1 MGNALDAAK
10 FSIEQG
16 NTGVGTKKTL
26 LEGIDRGMKGVKE
39 WKENIDKQRLE
50 LKTNTA
56 KQYRDAELKTMENLP
71 SDKTSRDLAIKAL
84 SDYKDRLYGN
94 MGLVQAGV
102 IKAED
107 NLIFQ
112 ENGKQSID
120 ILAQQINGYAKE
132 KENYLKRLKGYYEL
146 DENGNKKLDP
156 AGNPIFVP
164 PTSGGVD
171 QSLQDLHDRMGNPDF
186 TEMTFGENGMGKI
199 TFFKTK
205 IDERTKT
212 RVLDLDADGKP
223 QPYNGIKDMSVL
235 AFNNKRN
242 QTAEKLDLAKETEA
256 VIGKDTPLGQIFE
269 KMDNFGKMLG
279 VVTDDMRNN
288 PQLNILLQDAVAT
301 AASTTDRQAS
311 ILSDNGPESQRSETI
326 NEFEAQELKDQG
338 IDLDEK
344 IDYTYIDTDPKSD
357 TYGKELTGKK
367 SKYIQM
373 VMSKNNQIVP
383 VISPDDKLAAERIA
397 GTSFYSGL
405 RRDIT
410 DGGTKRSEFQ
420 ARPKSSADN
429 DKDDANKQKVGRV
442 EFSKRLAMGGEEA
455 DKALE
460 EMNQSGLYTLEKG
473 YNQILSKSAV
483 QEVEIDGVKRKAEVY
498 RVQTPSGPKDTYV
511 YHTEKDGT
519 PIPLQERTRQTLAIM
534 MTNPTETKD
543 LFDTYIDEG
552 NNFDETYNESNFNQK
567 DKVSTVNVRLSL
579 DTATGGTGSS
589 KSTLGDEISLVAIAA
604 DDASMTGSDNNV
616 LAAGLQN
623 SLQQALLNSGQT
635 MESSPKVVADGNTI
649 RITAVNSD
657 GKTISVSGDVDNGAG
672 IDASTIE
679 TQAKAL
685 ITEFLSN
692 INSDKNY
699 STGKGRFDD

>member
-112 ENGKQSID
+112 ENGKQSFD

-146 DENGNKKLDP
+146 DENGNKKLDN

-164 PTSGGVD
+164 PTSGDVD

-288 PQLNILLQDAVAT
+288 PQLNILLKDAVAT

-420 ARPKSSADN
+420 ARAKSAAEIKA
-429 DKDDANKQKVGRV
+429 DKDDEDYSYTVKLIDQAATGDTESLQ
-442 EFSKRLAMGGEEA
+442 
-455 DKALE
+455 AL
-460 EMNQSGLYTLEKG
+460 
-473 YNQILSKSAV
+473 V
-483 QEVEIDGVKRKAEVY
+483 
-498 RVQTPSGPKDTYV
+498 
-511 YHTEKDGT
+511 
-519 PIPLQERTRQTLAIM
+519 
-534 MTNPTETKD
+534 
-543 LFDTYIDEG
+543 
-552 NNFDETYNESNFNQK
+552 NESDIVEK
-567 DKVSTVNVRLSL
+567 Y
-579 DTATGGTGSS
+579 
-589 KSTLGDEISLVAIAA
+589 
-604 DDASMTGSDNNV
+604 
-616 LAAGLQN
+616 
-623 SLQQALLNSGQT
+623 
-635 MESSPKVVADGNTI
+635 
-649 RITAVNSD
+649 
-657 GKTISVSGDVDNGAG
+657 
-672 IDASTIE
+672 TIE
-679 TQAKAL
+679 TVGTGEDAVQILNFYTFSGDKLADITIDGLGKDVGKQIASQLKKQAEKYINKTNLKDEDASQNNGDFSSRSREYTNLDDVVFGVNNQGVTTTTSDLFADAGKSSGKIKAAFDRTIAEMSRL
-685 ITEFLSN
+685 YGFPEGFLTIEIDDTTLDDRMTIRDAAGN
-692 INSDKNY
+692 IIGSRFEDDDENGANVKNALDKYMKEYKSGGVKMVDAFGNPI
-699 STGKGRFDD
+699 

>member
-26 LEGIDRGMKGVKE
+26 LEGIDRGIQGVQT
-39 WKENIDKQRLE
+39 WKKNIDTQRLK
-50 LKTNTA
+50 LKTDTA

-84 SDYKDRLYGN
+84 SNYKDRLYGN
-94 MGLVQAGV
+94 MGLVQAGMV
-102 IKAED
+102 KPED

-112 ENGKQSID
+112 ENGKQSFD

-132 KENYLKRLKGYYEL
+132 KENYLKRLKGYYEV
-146 DENGNKKLDP
+146 DEKGNKKLDNN
-156 AGNPIFVP
+156 GNPIFVN

-186 TEMTFGENGMGKI
+186 TDMTFGENGMGRI
-199 TFFKTK
+199 TFYKTK

-223 QPYNGIKDMSVL
+223 QPYDGVKDMSVL

-301 AASTTDRQAS
+301 AAATTDRQAS

-326 NEFEAQELKDQG
+326 NEFQAQELKDQG

-357 TYGKELTGKK
+357 TYGEELSGKK

-383 VISPDDKLAAERIA
+383 VISDDDKLAAERIA

-420 ARPKSSADN
+420 RNAASIKASNDDKEFQSTVDLIDSAAVGNKASLDALVAENKSI
-429 DKDDANKQKVGRV
+429 V
-442 EFSKRLAMGGEEA
+442 
-455 DKALE
+455 
-460 EMNQSGLYTLEKG
+460 KG
-473 YNQILSKSAV
+473 YEITGTGANMELMFIDVDGNQMAPISLGGMGIDTGKQIAAQLELKAQRYFEDSKLRGTNKKAGGTEGSYQTVTKEYGGLGAFNIGVSEENGIKRAGTAAETFANAIKGNPEEDEVVGVANTIIQKAV
-483 QEVEIDGVKRKAEVY
+483 QEYDID
-498 RVQTPSGPKDTYV
+498 
-511 YHTEKDGT
+511 
-519 PIPLQERTRQTLAIM
+519 
-534 MTNPTETKD
+534 
-543 LFDTYIDEG
+543 
-552 NNFDETYNESNFNQK
+552 
-567 DKVSTVNVRLSL
+567 
-579 DTATGGTGSS
+579 
-589 KSTLGDEISLVAIAA
+589 
-604 DDASMTGSDNNV
+604 
-616 LAAGLQN
+616 
-623 SLQQALLNSGQT
+623 
-635 MESSPKVVADGNTI
+635 
-649 RITAVNSD
+649 
-657 GKTISVSGDVDNGAG
+657 
-672 IDASTIE
+672 
-679 TQAKAL
+679 
-685 ITEFLSN
+685 SN
-692 INSDKNY
+692 IVV
-699 STGKGRFDD
+699 RFDDVGGSIYDRYIITVDGVEYASPGQISRKNHAWLEKNMDRVLRGEKPQGTTESTPDVG

>member
-112 ENGKQSID
+112 ENGKQSFD

-288 PQLNILLQDAVAT
+288 PQLNILLKDAVAT

-311 ILSDNGPESQRSETI
+311 ILSDNGPESQRSQTI
-326 NEFEAQELKDQG
+326 NEFEAQELKDAG

-357 TYGKELTGKK
+357 TYGEELTGKK

-420 ARPKSSADN
+420 RNAASIKASNDDKEFQSTVDLIDSAAVGNKASLDALVAENKSI
-429 DKDDANKQKVGRV
+429 V
-442 EFSKRLAMGGEEA
+442 
-455 DKALE
+455 
-460 EMNQSGLYTLEKG
+460 KG
-473 YNQILSKSAV
+473 YEITGTGADMQLMFIDVDGNQMAPISLGGMGIDAGKQIAAQLELKAQRYFEDSKLRGTEKKAGGTEGSYQTVTKEYGGLGAFNIGVSEENGIKRAGTAAETFANAIKGNPEEDEVVGVANTIIQKAV
-483 QEVEIDGVKRKAEVY
+483 QEYDID
-498 RVQTPSGPKDTYV
+498 
-511 YHTEKDGT
+511 
-519 PIPLQERTRQTLAIM
+519 
-534 MTNPTETKD
+534 
-543 LFDTYIDEG
+543 
-552 NNFDETYNESNFNQK
+552 
-567 DKVSTVNVRLSL
+567 
-579 DTATGGTGSS
+579 
-589 KSTLGDEISLVAIAA
+589 
-604 DDASMTGSDNNV
+604 
-616 LAAGLQN
+616 
-623 SLQQALLNSGQT
+623 
-635 MESSPKVVADGNTI
+635 
-649 RITAVNSD
+649 
-657 GKTISVSGDVDNGAG
+657 
-672 IDASTIE
+672 
-679 TQAKAL
+679 
-685 ITEFLSN
+685 SN
-692 INSDKNY
+692 IVV
-699 STGKGRFDD
+699 RFDDVGGSIYDRYIITVDGVEYASPGQISRKNHAWLEKNMDRVLRGEKPQGTTESTPDVG

>member
-26 LEGIDRGMKGVKE
+26 LEGIDKGLKDVKT
-39 WKENIDKQRLE
+39 WKTNIDKQRLE

-102 IKAED
+102 IKPED

-112 ENGKQSID
+112 ENGKQSFD

-132 KENYLKRLKGYYEL
+132 KENYIKRLKGYYEL
-146 DENGNKKLDP
+146 DENGDKKIGTD
-156 AGNPIFVP
+156 GNPIFVP
-164 PTSGGVD
+164 PSSGGVD

-288 PQLNILLQDAVAT
+288 PQLNILLRDAVAT
-301 AASTTDRQAS
+301 AAATTDRQAS
-311 ILSDNGPESQRSETI
+311 ILSDNGPESQRSQTI
-326 NEFEAQELKDQG
+326 NEFQAQELKDAG

-357 TYGKELTGKK
+357 TYGQELPGKK

-383 VISPDDKLAAERIA
+383 VISPEDKLAAERIA

-420 ARPKSSADN
+420 RSAASIKSGDEE
-429 DKDDANKQKVGRV
+429 KDFQASVDLIDLAATGDA
-442 EFSKRLAMGGEEA
+442 SSL
-455 DKALE
+455 KALVAE
-460 EMNQSGLYTLEKG
+460 NPDKISAYDIIGAGEDMELVFIDADGNNMAPIPLSGLGVDAGKQIAAQLQLKAQRYFDKSKLKG
-473 YNQILSKSAV
+473 TDKKASGTAGSYKTVTKEYGGLGAFNIGVSEENGIKRAGTAAETFNNAIKGNPEETEVVGVANTIIQKAV
-483 QEVEIDGVKRKAEVY
+483 QEYDID
-498 RVQTPSGPKDTYV
+498 
-511 YHTEKDGT
+511 
-519 PIPLQERTRQTLAIM
+519 
-534 MTNPTETKD
+534 
-543 LFDTYIDEG
+543 
-552 NNFDETYNESNFNQK
+552 SN
-567 DKVSTVNVRLSL
+567 
-579 DTATGGTGSS
+579 
-589 KSTLGDEISLVAIAA
+589 
-604 DDASMTGSDNNV
+604 
-616 LAAGLQN
+616 
-623 SLQQALLNSGQT
+623 
-635 MESSPKVVADGNTI
+635 
-649 RITAVNSD
+649 
-657 GKTISVSGDVDNGAG
+657 ISV
-672 IDASTIE
+672 
-679 TQAKAL
+679 
-685 ITEFLSN
+685 
-692 INSDKNY
+692 
-699 STGKGRFDD
+699 RFDDVSGSIYDRYIITVDGVDYASPGQISRKNHAWLEENMDKVLRGEKPQGTTESTPNVG

>member
-26 LEGIDRGMKGVKE
+26 LEGIDRGIQGVQT
-39 WKENIDKQRLE
+39 WKKNIDTQRLK
-50 LKTNTA
+50 LKTDTA

-112 ENGKQSID
+112 ENGKQSFD

-132 KENYLKRLKGYYEL
+132 KENYIKRLKGYYEV
-146 DENGNKKLDP
+146 DENGDKKLDNN
-156 AGNPIFVP
+156 GNPIFVP

-223 QPYNGIKDMSVL
+223 QPYDGVRDMSVL

-288 PQLNILLQDAVAT
+288 PQLNVLLKDAVAT
-301 AASTTDRQAS
+301 AAATTDRQAS

-326 NEFEAQELKDQG
+326 NEFQAQELKSQG

-357 TYGKELTGKK
+357 TYGEELTGKK

-383 VISPDDKLAAERIA
+383 IIDEDDKLAAERIA

-410 DGGTKRSEFQ
+410 DKGTKRSEFQ
-420 ARPKSSADN
+420 ARAKSAAEIKG
-429 DKDDANKQKVGRV
+429 DKDDEDYQYTVDLIDQAATGDTESLQALVNESDIVEKYTIETVGTGDNAKQVLNFYTFSGDKLADITIDGLGKDVGKQIASQLKKQAEKYINKTNLKKENASQNNGD
-442 EFSKRLAMGGEEA
+442 FSSRSREYTNLDDVVFGVNNQGVTTTTSDLFADAGKSSGKIKAAFDRTIAEMSRLYDFPEGF
-455 DKALE
+455 L
-460 EMNQSGLYTLEKG
+460 T
-473 YNQILSKSAV
+473 I
-483 QEVEIDGVKRKAEVY
+483 EID
-498 RVQTPSGPKDTYV
+498 DT
-511 YHTEKDGT
+511 TGDD
-519 PIPLQERTRQTLAIM
+519 R
-534 MTNPTETKD
+534 MTIRD
-543 LFDTYIDEG
+543 
-552 NNFDETYNESNFNQK
+552 
-567 DKVSTVNVRLSL
+567 
-579 DTATGGTGSS
+579 
-589 KSTLGDEISLVAIAA
+589 
-604 DDASMTGSDNNV
+604 
-616 LAAGLQN
+616 AAGN
-623 SLQQALLNSGQT
+623 
-635 MESSPKVVADGNTI
+635 I
-649 RITAVNSD
+649 I
-657 GKTISVSGDVDNGAG
+657 GDRFEEDDDNGANVKNALDKYMKEYKSG
-672 IDASTIE
+672 GVKMVDAFGNPI
-679 TQAKAL
+679 
-685 ITEFLSN
+685 
-692 INSDKNY
+692 
-699 STGKGRFDD
+699 

>member
-112 ENGKQSID
+112 ENGKQSFD

-288 PQLNILLQDAVAT
+288 PQLNILLKDAVAT

-311 ILSDNGPESQRSETI
+311 ILSDNGPESQRSQTI
-326 NEFEAQELKDQG
+326 NEFEAQELKDAG

-357 TYGKELTGKK
+357 TYGEELTGKK

-383 VISPDDKLAAERIA
+383 VISPEDKLAAERIA

-420 ARPKSSADN
+420 ARAKSAAEIKA
-429 DKDDANKQKVGRV
+429 DKDDEDYSYTVKLIDQAATGDTESLQ
-442 EFSKRLAMGGEEA
+442 
-455 DKALE
+455 AL
-460 EMNQSGLYTLEKG
+460 
-473 YNQILSKSAV
+473 V
-483 QEVEIDGVKRKAEVY
+483 
-498 RVQTPSGPKDTYV
+498 
-511 YHTEKDGT
+511 
-519 PIPLQERTRQTLAIM
+519 
-534 MTNPTETKD
+534 
-543 LFDTYIDEG
+543 
-552 NNFDETYNESNFNQK
+552 NESDIVEK
-567 DKVSTVNVRLSL
+567 Y
-579 DTATGGTGSS
+579 
-589 KSTLGDEISLVAIAA
+589 
-604 DDASMTGSDNNV
+604 
-616 LAAGLQN
+616 
-623 SLQQALLNSGQT
+623 
-635 MESSPKVVADGNTI
+635 
-649 RITAVNSD
+649 
-657 GKTISVSGDVDNGAG
+657 
-672 IDASTIE
+672 TIE
-679 TQAKAL
+679 TVGTGEDAVQILNFYTFSGDKLADITIDGLGKDVGKQIASQLKKQAEKYINKTNLKDEDASQNNGDFSSRSREYTNLDDVVFGVNNQGVTTTTSDLFADAGKSSGKIKAAFDRTIAEMSRL
-685 ITEFLSN
+685 YGFPEGFLTIEIDDTTLDDRMTIRDAAGN
-692 INSDKNY
+692 IIGSRFEDDDENGANVKNALDKYMKEYKSGGVKMVDAFGNPI
-699 STGKGRFDD
+699 

>member
-16 NTGVGTKKTL
+16 NTGVGTKKEL
-26 LEGIDRGMKGVKE
+26 LAGIDKGIKGVKE
-39 WKENIDKQRLE
+39 WKENIDKQRLD
-50 LKTNTA
+50 LKKNTA
-56 KQYRDAELKTMENLP
+56 EKYRQAELKTMENLP

-84 SDYKDRLYGN
+84 ANYKDRLYGN
-94 MGLVQAGV
+94 MGLVQSGN
-102 IKAED
+102 IKPED

-112 ENGKQSID
+112 ENGKQSFD

-132 KENYLKRLKGYYEL
+132 KENYIKRLKGYYEL
-146 DENGNKKLDP
+146 NEDGTKKIGADGL
-156 AGNPIFVP
+156 PIFVP

-205 IDERTKT
+205 IDEATKT

-223 QPYNGIKDMSVL
+223 QPYDGIKDMSVL

-242 QTAEKLDLAKETEA
+242 QTAEKVDLAKETEA
-256 VIGKDTPLGQIFE
+256 AIGKDTPLGQIFE

-288 PQLNILLQDAVAT
+288 PQLNRLLQDAVS
-301 AASTTDRQAS
+301 AAAATTDQQTS
-311 ILSDNGPESQRSETI
+311 ILSDNGPESERSITL

-344 IDYTYIDTDPKSD
+344 IDYTYIDTDPSSD
-357 TYGKELTGKK
+357 TYGEELTGKK

-383 VISPDDKLAAERIA
+383 VVSADDKLAAERIA
-397 GTSFYSGL
+397 GSSFYSGL

-420 ARPKSSADN
+420 AREPKPADTN
-429 DKDDANKQKVGRV
+429 LKKQKVGRV

-473 YNQILSKSAV
+473 YNQILSKSKV
-483 QEVEIDGVKRKAEVY
+483 KTIKVDGVDRKAEVY
-498 RVQTPSGPKDTYV
+498 RVQTPSGPKNTYV

-543 LFDTYIDEG
+543 LFDTYLNEG
-552 NNFDETYNESNFNQK
+552 NNFNETYDESKFNQK

-579 DTATGGTGSS
+579 DTTTGGTGQS
-589 KSTLGDEISLVAIAA
+589 KSTLGDEISLAAIAA
-604 DDASMTGSDNNV
+604 DDASMYGSDNNV
-616 LAAGLQN
+616 LASGLQN

-635 MESSPKVVADGNTI
+635 MESSPKVTADGNTI
-649 RITAVNSD
+649 KITATNSD
-657 GKTISVSGDVDNGAG
+657 GKLISVSGNVDDGAG
-672 IDASTIE
+672 IDAGTIE

-692 INSDKNY
+692 INSDQNY
-699 STGKGRFDD
+699 STGRGRFD

>member
-26 LEGIDRGMKGVKE
+26 LEGIDRGIQGVQT
-39 WKENIDKQRLE
+39 WKKNIDTQRLK
-50 LKTNTA
+50 LKTDTA

-112 ENGKQSID
+112 ENGKQSFD

-132 KENYLKRLKGYYEL
+132 KENYIKRLKGYYEV
-146 DENGNKKLDP
+146 DENGDKKLDNN
-156 AGNPIFVP
+156 GNPIFVP

-223 QPYNGIKDMSVL
+223 QPYDGVRDMSVL

-288 PQLNILLQDAVAT
+288 PQLNILLKDAVAT
-301 AASTTDRQAS
+301 AAATTDRQAS

-326 NEFEAQELKDQG
+326 NEFQAQELKSQG

-357 TYGKELTGKK
+357 TYGEELTGKK

-383 VISPDDKLAAERIA
+383 VIDEDDKLAAERIA

-410 DGGTKRSEFQ
+410 DGGTKKSEFQ
-420 ARPKSSADN
+420 RNAATIKAGDDEKEFQASVDLIDLAATGDASS
-429 DKDDANKQKVGRV
+429 
-442 EFSKRLAMGGEEA
+442 L
-455 DKALE
+455 KALVAE
-460 EMNQSGLYTLEKG
+460 NPDKISAYNIIGAGKNMELVFIDADGNNMAPIPLSGLGVDAGKQIAAQLQLKAQRYFDKSKLKG
-473 YNQILSKSAV
+473 TNKKAGGTEGKYQTVTKEYGGLGAFNIGVSEENGIKRAGTAAETFANAIKGNPDEDEVVGVANTIIQKAV
-483 QEVEIDGVKRKAEVY
+483 QEYDIDSNISVRFKDESGYKDRYVITIDGVDYESPAGSSEAN
-498 RVQTPSGPKDTYV
+498 
-511 YHTEKDGT
+511 HEW
-519 PIPLQERTRQTLAIM
+519 LQINM
-534 MTNPTETKD
+534 
-543 LFDTYIDEG
+543 
-552 NNFDETYNESNFNQK
+552 
-567 DKVSTVNVRLSL
+567 DKVLRGEKPQGTTESKPNV
-579 DTATGGTGSS
+579 G
-589 KSTLGDEISLVAIAA
+589 
-604 DDASMTGSDNNV
+604 
-616 LAAGLQN
+616 
-623 SLQQALLNSGQT
+623 
-635 MESSPKVVADGNTI
+635 
-649 RITAVNSD
+649 
-657 GKTISVSGDVDNGAG
+657 
-672 IDASTIE
+672 
-679 TQAKAL
+679 
-685 ITEFLSN
+685 
-692 INSDKNY
+692 
-699 STGKGRFDD
+699 

>member
-26 LEGIDRGMKGVKE
+26 LEGIDKGMKGVKE

-112 ENGKQSID
+112 ENGKQSFD

-288 PQLNILLQDAVAT
+288 PQLNILLKDAVAT

-311 ILSDNGPESQRSETI
+311 ILSDNGPESQRSQTI
-326 NEFEAQELKDQG
+326 NEFEAQELKDAG

-357 TYGKELTGKK
+357 TYGEELTGKK

-420 ARPKSSADN
+420 RNAASIKASNDDKEFQSTVDLIDSAAVGNKASLDALVAENKSI
-429 DKDDANKQKVGRV
+429 V
-442 EFSKRLAMGGEEA
+442 
-455 DKALE
+455 
-460 EMNQSGLYTLEKG
+460 KG
-473 YNQILSKSAV
+473 YEITGTGADMQLMFIDVDGNQMAPISLGGMGIDAGKQIAAQLELKAQRYFEDSKLRGTEKKAGGTEGSYQTVTKEYGGLGAFNIGVSEENGIKRAGTAAETFANAIKGNPEEDEVVGVANTIIQKAV
-483 QEVEIDGVKRKAEVY
+483 QEYDID
-498 RVQTPSGPKDTYV
+498 
-511 YHTEKDGT
+511 
-519 PIPLQERTRQTLAIM
+519 
-534 MTNPTETKD
+534 
-543 LFDTYIDEG
+543 
-552 NNFDETYNESNFNQK
+552 
-567 DKVSTVNVRLSL
+567 
-579 DTATGGTGSS
+579 
-589 KSTLGDEISLVAIAA
+589 
-604 DDASMTGSDNNV
+604 
-616 LAAGLQN
+616 
-623 SLQQALLNSGQT
+623 
-635 MESSPKVVADGNTI
+635 
-649 RITAVNSD
+649 
-657 GKTISVSGDVDNGAG
+657 
-672 IDASTIE
+672 
-679 TQAKAL
+679 
-685 ITEFLSN
+685 SN
-692 INSDKNY
+692 IVV
-699 STGKGRFDD
+699 RFDDVGGSIYDRYIITVDGVEYASPGQISRKNHAWLEKNMDRVLRGEKPQGTTESTPDVG

>member
-26 LEGIDRGMKGVKE
+26 LAGIDRGMKGVKE
-39 WKENIDKQRLE
+39 WKENIDKERLK
-50 LKTNTA
+50 LKTDTA
-56 KQYRDAELKTMENLP
+56 SKYRDAELKTMENLP

-84 SDYKDRLYGN
+84 SSYKDRLYGN
-94 MGLVQAGV
+94 MGLVQSGL
-102 IKAED
+102 IKPED

-112 ENGKQSID
+112 ENGKQSFD

-132 KENYLKRLKGYYEL
+132 KENYLKRLKGYYEV
-146 DENGNKKLDP
+146 DEEGNKKLDA
-156 AGNPIFVP
+156 AGNPIFVN

-223 QPYNGIKDMSVL
+223 QPYDGVKDMSVL

-301 AASTTDRQAS
+301 AAATTDRQAS
-311 ILSDNGPESQRSETI
+311 ILSDNGPESQRSETV
-326 NEFEAQELKDQG
+326 NEFQAQELKNQG

-357 TYGKELTGKK
+357 TYGEELTGKK

-383 VISPDDKLAAERIA
+383 IIDEDDKLAAERIA

-410 DGGTKRSEFQ
+410 DGGTKKSEFQ
-420 ARPKSSADN
+420 ARAKSAAEIKG
-429 DKDDANKQKVGRV
+429 DKDDEDYQYTVDLIDQAATGDTESLQALVNESDIVEKYTIETVGTGTN
-442 EFSKRLAMGGEEA
+442 A
-455 DKALE
+455 
-460 EMNQSGLYTLEKG
+460 Q
-473 YNQILSKSAV
+473 QILNFYTFSGDKLADITIDGLGKDVGKQIASQLKKQAEKYINKTNLKDENASQNNGDFSSRSREYTNLDDVVFGVNNQGVTTTTSDLFADAGKSSGKIKAAFDRTIAEMSKLYDFP
-483 QEVEIDGVKRKAEVY
+483 EGFLTIEID
-498 RVQTPSGPKDTYV
+498 DT
-511 YHTEKDGT
+511 TGDD
-519 PIPLQERTRQTLAIM
+519 R
-534 MTNPTETKD
+534 MTIRD
-543 LFDTYIDEG
+543 
-552 NNFDETYNESNFNQK
+552 
-567 DKVSTVNVRLSL
+567 
-579 DTATGGTGSS
+579 
-589 KSTLGDEISLVAIAA
+589 
-604 DDASMTGSDNNV
+604 
-616 LAAGLQN
+616 AAGN
-623 SLQQALLNSGQT
+623 
-635 MESSPKVVADGNTI
+635 I
-649 RITAVNSD
+649 I
-657 GKTISVSGDVDNGAG
+657 GDRFEEDDDNGANVKNALDKYMKEYKSG
-672 IDASTIE
+672 GVKMMDAFGNPI
-679 TQAKAL
+679 
-685 ITEFLSN
+685 
-692 INSDKNY
+692 
-699 STGKGRFDD
+699 

>member
-26 LEGIDRGMKGVKE
+26 LEGIDRGIQGVQT
-39 WKENIDKQRLE
+39 WKKNIDTQRLK
-50 LKTNTA
+50 LKTDTA

-112 ENGKQSID
+112 ENGKQSFD

-132 KENYLKRLKGYYEL
+132 KENYIKRLKGYYEV
-146 DENGNKKLDP
+146 DENGDKKLDNN
-156 AGNPIFVP
+156 GNPIFVP

-223 QPYNGIKDMSVL
+223 QPYDGVRDMSVL

-288 PQLNILLQDAVAT
+288 PQLNILLKDAVAT
-301 AASTTDRQAS
+301 AAATTDRQAS

-326 NEFEAQELKDQG
+326 NEFQAQELKSQG

-357 TYGKELTGKK
+357 TYGEELTGKK

-383 VISPDDKLAAERIA
+383 IIDEDDKLAAERIA

-410 DGGTKRSEFQ
+410 DKGTKRSEFQ
-420 ARPKSSADN
+420 ARAKSAAEIKG
-429 DKDDANKQKVGRV
+429 DKDDEDYQYTVDLIDQAATGDTESLQALVNESDIVEKYTIETVGTGDNAKQVLNFYTFSGDKLADITIDGLGKDVGKQIASQLKKQAEKYINKTNLKKENASQNNGD
-442 EFSKRLAMGGEEA
+442 FSSRSREYTNLDDVVFGVNNQGVTTTTSDLFADAGKSSGKIKAAFDRTIAEMSRLYDFPEGF
-455 DKALE
+455 L
-460 EMNQSGLYTLEKG
+460 T
-473 YNQILSKSAV
+473 I
-483 QEVEIDGVKRKAEVY
+483 EID
-498 RVQTPSGPKDTYV
+498 DT
-511 YHTEKDGT
+511 TGDD
-519 PIPLQERTRQTLAIM
+519 R
-534 MTNPTETKD
+534 MTIRD
-543 LFDTYIDEG
+543 
-552 NNFDETYNESNFNQK
+552 
-567 DKVSTVNVRLSL
+567 
-579 DTATGGTGSS
+579 
-589 KSTLGDEISLVAIAA
+589 
-604 DDASMTGSDNNV
+604 
-616 LAAGLQN
+616 AAGN
-623 SLQQALLNSGQT
+623 
-635 MESSPKVVADGNTI
+635 I
-649 RITAVNSD
+649 I
-657 GKTISVSGDVDNGAG
+657 GDRFEEDDDNGANVKNALDKYMKEYKSG
-672 IDASTIE
+672 GVKMVDAFGNPI
-679 TQAKAL
+679 
-685 ITEFLSN
+685 
-692 INSDKNY
+692 
-699 STGKGRFDD
+699 

>member
-16 NTGVGTKKTL
+16 NTGVGTKKEL
-26 LEGIDRGMKGVKE
+26 LAGIDKGIKGVKE
-39 WKENIDKQRLE
+39 WKENIDKQRLD
-50 LKTNTA
+50 LKKNTA
-56 KQYRDAELKTMENLP
+56 EKYRQAELKTMENLP

-84 SDYKDRLYGN
+84 ANYKDRLYGN
-94 MGLVQAGV
+94 MGLVQSGN
-102 IKAED
+102 IKPED

-112 ENGKQSID
+112 ENGKQSFE

-132 KENYLKRLKGYYEL
+132 KENYIKRLKGYYEL
-146 DENGNKKLDP
+146 NEDGTKKIGADGL
-156 AGNPIFVP
+156 PIFVP

-205 IDERTKT
+205 IDEATKT

-223 QPYNGIKDMSVL
+223 QPYDGIKDMSVL

-242 QTAEKLDLAKETEA
+242 QTAEKVDLAKETEA
-256 VIGKDTPLGQIFE
+256 AIGKDTPLGQIFE

-288 PQLNILLQDAVAT
+288 PQLNRLLQDAVS
-301 AASTTDRQAS
+301 AAAATTDQQTS
-311 ILSDNGPESQRSETI
+311 ILSDNGPESERSITL

-344 IDYTYIDTDPKSD
+344 IDYTYIDTDPSSD
-357 TYGKELTGKK
+357 TYGEELTGKK

-383 VISPDDKLAAERIA
+383 VVSAEDKLAAERIA
-397 GTSFYSGL
+397 GSSFYSGL

-420 ARPKSSADN
+420 AREPKPADTN
-429 DKDDANKQKVGRV
+429 LKKQKVGRV

-473 YNQILSKSAV
+473 YNQILSKSKV
-483 QEVEIDGVKRKAEVY
+483 KTIKVDGVDRKAEVY
-498 RVQTPSGPKDTYV
+498 RVQTPSGPKNTYV

-543 LFDTYIDEG
+543 LFDTYLNEG
-552 NNFDETYNESNFNQK
+552 NNFNETYDESKFNQK

-579 DTATGGTGSS
+579 DTTTGGTGQS
-589 KSTLGDEISLVAIAA
+589 KSTLGDEISLAAIAA
-604 DDASMTGSDNNV
+604 DDASMYGSDNNV
-616 LAAGLQN
+616 LASGLQN

-635 MESSPKVVADGNTI
+635 MESSPKVTADGNTI
-649 RITAVNSD
+649 KITATNSD
-657 GKTISVSGDVDNGAG
+657 GKLISVSGNVDDGAG
-672 IDASTIE
+672 IDAGTIE

-692 INSDKNY
+692 INSDQNY
-699 STGKGRFDD
+699 STGRGRFD

>member
-26 LEGIDRGMKGVKE
+26 LEGIDKGMKGVKE

-112 ENGKQSID
+112 ENGKQSFD

-288 PQLNILLQDAVAT
+288 PQLNILLKDAVAT

-311 ILSDNGPESQRSETI
+311 ILSDNGPESQRSQTI
-326 NEFEAQELKDQG
+326 NEFEAQELKDAG

-357 TYGKELTGKK
+357 TYGEELTGKK

-383 VISPDDKLAAERIA
+383 VISPEDKLAAERIA

-420 ARPKSSADN
+420 RNAASIKASNDDKEFQSTVDLIDSAAVGNKASLDALVAENKSI
-429 DKDDANKQKVGRV
+429 V
-442 EFSKRLAMGGEEA
+442 
-455 DKALE
+455 
-460 EMNQSGLYTLEKG
+460 KG
-473 YNQILSKSAV
+473 YEITGTGADMQLMFIDVDGNQMAPISLGGMGIDAGKQIAAQLELKAQRYFEDSKLRGTEKKAGGTEGSYQTVTKEYGGLGAFNIGVSEENGIKRAGTAAETFANAIKGNPEEDEVVGVANTIIQKAV
-483 QEVEIDGVKRKAEVY
+483 QEYDID
-498 RVQTPSGPKDTYV
+498 
-511 YHTEKDGT
+511 
-519 PIPLQERTRQTLAIM
+519 
-534 MTNPTETKD
+534 
-543 LFDTYIDEG
+543 
-552 NNFDETYNESNFNQK
+552 
-567 DKVSTVNVRLSL
+567 
-579 DTATGGTGSS
+579 
-589 KSTLGDEISLVAIAA
+589 
-604 DDASMTGSDNNV
+604 
-616 LAAGLQN
+616 
-623 SLQQALLNSGQT
+623 
-635 MESSPKVVADGNTI
+635 
-649 RITAVNSD
+649 
-657 GKTISVSGDVDNGAG
+657 
-672 IDASTIE
+672 
-679 TQAKAL
+679 
-685 ITEFLSN
+685 SN
-692 INSDKNY
+692 IVV
-699 STGKGRFDD
+699 RFDDVGGSIYDRYIITVDGVEYASPGQISRKNHAWLEKNMDRVLRGEKPQGTTESTPDVG

>member
-112 ENGKQSID
+112 ENGKQSFD

-311 ILSDNGPESQRSETI
+311 ILSDNGPESQRSQTI
-326 NEFEAQELKDQG
+326 NEFEAQELKDAG

-357 TYGKELTGKK
+357 TYGEELTGKK

-383 VISPDDKLAAERIA
+383 VISPEDKLAAERIA

-420 ARPKSSADN
+420 ARAKSAAEIKA
-429 DKDDANKQKVGRV
+429 DKDDEDYSYTVKLIDQAATGDTESLQ
-442 EFSKRLAMGGEEA
+442 
-455 DKALE
+455 AL
-460 EMNQSGLYTLEKG
+460 
-473 YNQILSKSAV
+473 V
-483 QEVEIDGVKRKAEVY
+483 
-498 RVQTPSGPKDTYV
+498 
-511 YHTEKDGT
+511 
-519 PIPLQERTRQTLAIM
+519 
-534 MTNPTETKD
+534 
-543 LFDTYIDEG
+543 
-552 NNFDETYNESNFNQK
+552 NESDIVEK
-567 DKVSTVNVRLSL
+567 Y
-579 DTATGGTGSS
+579 
-589 KSTLGDEISLVAIAA
+589 
-604 DDASMTGSDNNV
+604 
-616 LAAGLQN
+616 
-623 SLQQALLNSGQT
+623 
-635 MESSPKVVADGNTI
+635 
-649 RITAVNSD
+649 
-657 GKTISVSGDVDNGAG
+657 
-672 IDASTIE
+672 TIE
-679 TQAKAL
+679 TVGTGEDAVQILNFYTFSGDKLADITIDGLGKDVGKQIASQLKKQAEKYINKTNLKDEDASQNNGDFSSRSREYTNLDDVVFGVNNQGVTTTTSDLFADAGKSSGKIKAAFDRTIAEMSRL
-685 ITEFLSN
+685 YGFPEGFLTIEIDDTTLDDRMTIRDAAGN
-692 INSDKNY
+692 IIGSRFEDDDENGANVKNALDKYMKEYKSGGVKMVDAFGNPI
-699 STGKGRFDD
+699 

>member
-26 LEGIDRGMKGVKE
+26 LEGIDRGIQGVQT
-39 WKENIDKQRLE
+39 WKKNIDTQRLK
-50 LKTNTA
+50 LKTDTA

-84 SDYKDRLYGN
+84 SNYKDRLYGN
-94 MGLVQAGV
+94 MGLVQAGMV
-102 IKAED
+102 KPED

-112 ENGKQSID
+112 ENGKQSFD

-132 KENYLKRLKGYYEL
+132 KENYLKRLKGYYEV
-146 DENGNKKLDP
+146 DEKGNKKLDNN
-156 AGNPIFVP
+156 GNPIFVN

-186 TEMTFGENGMGKI
+186 TDMTFGENGMGRI
-199 TFFKTK
+199 TFYKTK

-223 QPYNGIKDMSVL
+223 QPYDGVKDMSVL

-301 AASTTDRQAS
+301 AAATTDRQAS

-326 NEFEAQELKDQG
+326 NEFQAQELKDQG

-357 TYGKELTGKK
+357 TYGEELSGKK

-383 VISPDDKLAAERIA
+383 VISDDDKLAAERIA

-420 ARPKSSADN
+420 RNAASIKASNDDKEFQSTVDLIDSAAVGNKASLDALVAENKSI
-429 DKDDANKQKVGRV
+429 V
-442 EFSKRLAMGGEEA
+442 
-455 DKALE
+455 
-460 EMNQSGLYTLEKG
+460 KG
-473 YNQILSKSAV
+473 YEITGTGADMQLMFIDVDGNQMAPISLGGMGIDTGKQIAAQLELKAQRYFEDSKLRGTNKKAGGTEGSYQTVTKEYGGLGAFNIGVSEENGIKRAGTAAETFANAIKGNPEEDEVVGVANTIIQKAV
-483 QEVEIDGVKRKAEVY
+483 QEYDID
-498 RVQTPSGPKDTYV
+498 
-511 YHTEKDGT
+511 
-519 PIPLQERTRQTLAIM
+519 
-534 MTNPTETKD
+534 
-543 LFDTYIDEG
+543 
-552 NNFDETYNESNFNQK
+552 
-567 DKVSTVNVRLSL
+567 
-579 DTATGGTGSS
+579 
-589 KSTLGDEISLVAIAA
+589 
-604 DDASMTGSDNNV
+604 
-616 LAAGLQN
+616 
-623 SLQQALLNSGQT
+623 
-635 MESSPKVVADGNTI
+635 
-649 RITAVNSD
+649 
-657 GKTISVSGDVDNGAG
+657 
-672 IDASTIE
+672 
-679 TQAKAL
+679 
-685 ITEFLSN
+685 SN
-692 INSDKNY
+692 IVV
-699 STGKGRFDD
+699 RFDDVGGSIYDRYIITVDGVEYASPGQISRKNHAWLEKNMDRVLRGEKPQGTTESTPDVG

>member
-26 LEGIDRGMKGVKE
+26 LEGIDRGIQGVQT
-39 WKENIDKQRLE
+39 WKKNIDTQRLK
-50 LKTNTA
+50 LKTDTA

-112 ENGKQSID
+112 ENGKQSFD

-132 KENYLKRLKGYYEL
+132 KENYIKRLKGYYEV
-146 DENGNKKLDP
+146 DENGDKKLDNN
-156 AGNPIFVP
+156 GNPIFVP

-223 QPYNGIKDMSVL
+223 QPYDGVRDMSVL

-288 PQLNILLQDAVAT
+288 PQLNILLKDAVAT
-301 AASTTDRQAS
+301 AAATTDRQAS

-326 NEFEAQELKDQG
+326 NEFQAQELKSQG

-357 TYGKELTGKK
+357 TYGEELTGKK

-383 VISPDDKLAAERIA
+383 IIDEDDKLAAERIA

-410 DGGTKRSEFQ
+410 DKGTKRSEFQ
-420 ARPKSSADN
+420 ARAKSAAEIKG
-429 DKDDANKQKVGRV
+429 DKDDEDYQYTVDLIDQAATGDTESLQALVNESDIVEKYTIETVGTGDNAKQVLNFYTFSGDKLADITIDGLGQDVGKQIASQLKKQAEKYINKTNLKKENASQNNGD
-442 EFSKRLAMGGEEA
+442 FSSRSREYTNLDDVVFGVNNQGVTTTTSDLFADAGKSSGKIKAAFDRTIAEMSRLYDFPEGF
-455 DKALE
+455 L
-460 EMNQSGLYTLEKG
+460 T
-473 YNQILSKSAV
+473 I
-483 QEVEIDGVKRKAEVY
+483 EID
-498 RVQTPSGPKDTYV
+498 DT
-511 YHTEKDGT
+511 TGDD
-519 PIPLQERTRQTLAIM
+519 R
-534 MTNPTETKD
+534 MTIRD
-543 LFDTYIDEG
+543 
-552 NNFDETYNESNFNQK
+552 
-567 DKVSTVNVRLSL
+567 
-579 DTATGGTGSS
+579 
-589 KSTLGDEISLVAIAA
+589 
-604 DDASMTGSDNNV
+604 
-616 LAAGLQN
+616 AAGN
-623 SLQQALLNSGQT
+623 
-635 MESSPKVVADGNTI
+635 I
-649 RITAVNSD
+649 I
-657 GKTISVSGDVDNGAG
+657 GDRFEEDDDNGANVKNALDKYMKEYKSG
-672 IDASTIE
+672 GVKMVDAFGNPI
-679 TQAKAL
+679 
-685 ITEFLSN
+685 
-692 INSDKNY
+692 
-699 STGKGRFDD
+699 

>member
-26 LEGIDRGMKGVKE
+26 LEGIDRGIQGVQT
-39 WKENIDKQRLE
+39 WKKNIDTQRLK
-50 LKTNTA
+50 LKTDTA

-84 SDYKDRLYGN
+84 SNYKDRLYGN
-94 MGLVQAGV
+94 MGLVQAGMV
-102 IKAED
+102 KPED

-112 ENGKQSID
+112 ENGKQSFD

-132 KENYLKRLKGYYEL
+132 KENYLKRLKGYYEV
-146 DENGNKKLDP
+146 DEKGNKKLDNN
-156 AGNPIFVP
+156 GNPIFVN

-186 TEMTFGENGMGKI
+186 TDMTFGENGMGRI
-199 TFFKTK
+199 TFYKTK

-223 QPYNGIKDMSVL
+223 QPYDGVKDMSVL

-301 AASTTDRQAS
+301 AAATTDRQAS

-326 NEFEAQELKDQG
+326 NEFQAQELKDQG

-357 TYGKELTGKK
+357 TYGEELSGKK

-383 VISPDDKLAAERIA
+383 VISDDDKLAAERIA

-420 ARPKSSADN
+420 RNAASIKASNDDKEFQSTVDLIDSAAVGNKASLDALVAENKSI
-429 DKDDANKQKVGRV
+429 V
-442 EFSKRLAMGGEEA
+442 
-455 DKALE
+455 
-460 EMNQSGLYTLEKG
+460 KG
-473 YNQILSKSAV
+473 YEITGTGANMELMFIDVDGNQMAPISLGGMGIDTGKQIAAQLELKAQRYFEDSKLRGTNKKAGGTAGSYQTVTKEYGGLGAFNIGVSEENGIKRAGTAAETFANAIKGNPEEDEVVGVANTIIQKAV
-483 QEVEIDGVKRKAEVY
+483 QEYDID
-498 RVQTPSGPKDTYV
+498 
-511 YHTEKDGT
+511 
-519 PIPLQERTRQTLAIM
+519 
-534 MTNPTETKD
+534 
-543 LFDTYIDEG
+543 
-552 NNFDETYNESNFNQK
+552 
-567 DKVSTVNVRLSL
+567 
-579 DTATGGTGSS
+579 
-589 KSTLGDEISLVAIAA
+589 
-604 DDASMTGSDNNV
+604 
-616 LAAGLQN
+616 
-623 SLQQALLNSGQT
+623 
-635 MESSPKVVADGNTI
+635 
-649 RITAVNSD
+649 
-657 GKTISVSGDVDNGAG
+657 
-672 IDASTIE
+672 
-679 TQAKAL
+679 
-685 ITEFLSN
+685 SN
-692 INSDKNY
+692 IVV
-699 STGKGRFDD
+699 RFDDVGGSIYDRYIITVDGVEYASPGQISRKNHAWLEKNMDRVLRG

>member
-26 LEGIDRGMKGVKE
+26 LEGIDRGIQGVQT
-39 WKENIDKQRLE
+39 WKKNIDTQRLK
-50 LKTNTA
+50 LKTDTA

-112 ENGKQSID
+112 ENGKQSFD

-132 KENYLKRLKGYYEL
+132 KENYIKRLKGYYEV
-146 DENGNKKLDP
+146 DENGDKKLDNN
-156 AGNPIFVP
+156 GNPIFVP

-223 QPYNGIKDMSVL
+223 QPYDGVRDMSVL

-256 VIGKDTPLGQIFE
+256 VIGKGTPLGQIFE

-288 PQLNILLQDAVAT
+288 PQLNILLKDAVAT
-301 AASTTDRQAS
+301 AAATTDRQAS

-326 NEFEAQELKDQG
+326 NEFQAQELKSQG

-357 TYGKELTGKK
+357 TYGEELTGKK

-383 VISPDDKLAAERIA
+383 IIDEDDKLAAERIA

-410 DGGTKRSEFQ
+410 DKGTKRSEFQ
-420 ARPKSSADN
+420 ARAKSAAEIKG
-429 DKDDANKQKVGRV
+429 DKDDEDYQYTVDLIDQAATGDTESLQALVNESDIVEKYTIETVGTGDNAKQVLNFYTFSGDKLADITIDGLGKDVGKQIASQLKKQAEKYINKTNLKKENASQNNGD
-442 EFSKRLAMGGEEA
+442 FSSRSREYTNLDDVVFGVNNQGVTTTTSDLFADAGKSSGKIKAAFDRTIAEMSRLYDFPEGF
-455 DKALE
+455 L
-460 EMNQSGLYTLEKG
+460 T
-473 YNQILSKSAV
+473 I
-483 QEVEIDGVKRKAEVY
+483 EID
-498 RVQTPSGPKDTYV
+498 DT
-511 YHTEKDGT
+511 TGDD
-519 PIPLQERTRQTLAIM
+519 R
-534 MTNPTETKD
+534 MTIRD
-543 LFDTYIDEG
+543 
-552 NNFDETYNESNFNQK
+552 
-567 DKVSTVNVRLSL
+567 
-579 DTATGGTGSS
+579 
-589 KSTLGDEISLVAIAA
+589 
-604 DDASMTGSDNNV
+604 
-616 LAAGLQN
+616 AAGN
-623 SLQQALLNSGQT
+623 
-635 MESSPKVVADGNTI
+635 I
-649 RITAVNSD
+649 I
-657 GKTISVSGDVDNGAG
+657 GDRFEEDDDNGANVKNALDKYMKEYKSG
-672 IDASTIE
+672 GVKMVDAFGNPI
-679 TQAKAL
+679 
-685 ITEFLSN
+685 
-692 INSDKNY
+692 
-699 STGKGRFDD
+699 

>member
-26 LEGIDRGMKGVKE
+26 LEGIDRGIQGVQT
-39 WKENIDKQRLE
+39 WKKNIDTQRLK
-50 LKTNTA
+50 LKTDTA

-112 ENGKQSID
+112 ENGKQSFD

-132 KENYLKRLKGYYEL
+132 KENYIKRLKGYYEV
-146 DENGNKKLDP
+146 DENGDKKLDNN
-156 AGNPIFVP
+156 GNPIFVP

-223 QPYNGIKDMSVL
+223 QPYDGVKDMSVL

-288 PQLNILLQDAVAT
+288 PQLNILLKDAVAT
-301 AASTTDRQAS
+301 AAATTDRQAS

-326 NEFEAQELKDQG
+326 NEFQAQELKSQG

-357 TYGKELTGKK
+357 TYGEELTGKK

-383 VISPDDKLAAERIA
+383 VIDEDDKLAAERIA

-410 DGGTKRSEFQ
+410 DKGTKRSEFQ
-420 ARPKSSADN
+420 ARAKSAAEIKG
-429 DKDDANKQKVGRV
+429 DKDDEDYQYTVDLIDQAATGDTESLQALVNESDIVEKYTIETVGTGDNAKQVLNFYTFSGDKLADITIDGLGKDVGKQIASQLKKQAEKYINKTNLKKENASQNNGD
-442 EFSKRLAMGGEEA
+442 FSSRSREYTNLDDVVFGVNNQGVTTTTSDLFADAGKSSGKIKAAFDRTIAEMSRLYDFPEGF
-455 DKALE
+455 L
-460 EMNQSGLYTLEKG
+460 T
-473 YNQILSKSAV
+473 I
-483 QEVEIDGVKRKAEVY
+483 EID
-498 RVQTPSGPKDTYV
+498 DT
-511 YHTEKDGT
+511 TGDD
-519 PIPLQERTRQTLAIM
+519 R
-534 MTNPTETKD
+534 MTIRD
-543 LFDTYIDEG
+543 
-552 NNFDETYNESNFNQK
+552 
-567 DKVSTVNVRLSL
+567 
-579 DTATGGTGSS
+579 
-589 KSTLGDEISLVAIAA
+589 
-604 DDASMTGSDNNV
+604 
-616 LAAGLQN
+616 AAGN
-623 SLQQALLNSGQT
+623 
-635 MESSPKVVADGNTI
+635 I
-649 RITAVNSD
+649 I
-657 GKTISVSGDVDNGAG
+657 GDRFEEDDDNGANVKNALDKYMKEYKSG
-672 IDASTIE
+672 GVKMVDAFGNPI
-679 TQAKAL
+679 
-685 ITEFLSN
+685 
-692 INSDKNY
+692 
-699 STGKGRFDD
+699 

>member
-112 ENGKQSID
+112 ENGKQSFD

-357 TYGKELTGKK
+357 TYGEELTGKK

-420 ARPKSSADN
+420 ARAKSAAEIKA
-429 DKDDANKQKVGRV
+429 DKDDEDYSYTVKLIDQAATGDTESLQ
-442 EFSKRLAMGGEEA
+442 
-455 DKALE
+455 AL
-460 EMNQSGLYTLEKG
+460 
-473 YNQILSKSAV
+473 V
-483 QEVEIDGVKRKAEVY
+483 
-498 RVQTPSGPKDTYV
+498 
-511 YHTEKDGT
+511 
-519 PIPLQERTRQTLAIM
+519 
-534 MTNPTETKD
+534 
-543 LFDTYIDEG
+543 
-552 NNFDETYNESNFNQK
+552 NESDIVEK
-567 DKVSTVNVRLSL
+567 Y
-579 DTATGGTGSS
+579 
-589 KSTLGDEISLVAIAA
+589 
-604 DDASMTGSDNNV
+604 
-616 LAAGLQN
+616 
-623 SLQQALLNSGQT
+623 
-635 MESSPKVVADGNTI
+635 
-649 RITAVNSD
+649 
-657 GKTISVSGDVDNGAG
+657 
-672 IDASTIE
+672 TIE
-679 TQAKAL
+679 TVGTGEDAVQILNFYTFSGDKLADITIDGLGKDVGKQIASQLKKQAEKYINKTNLKDEDASQNNGDFSSRSREYTNLDDVVFGVNNQGVTTTTSDLFADAGKSSGKIKAAFDRTIAEMSRL
-685 ITEFLSN
+685 YGFPEGFLTIEIDDTTLDDRMTIRDAAGN
-692 INSDKNY
+692 IIGSRFEDDDENGANVKNALDKYMKEYKSGGVKMVDAFGNPI
-699 STGKGRFDD
+699 

>member
-26 LEGIDRGMKGVKE
+26 LAGIDRGMKGVKE
-39 WKENIDKQRLE
+39 WKENIDKERLK
-50 LKTNTA
+50 LKTDTA
-56 KQYRDAELKTMENLP
+56 SKYRDAELKTMENLP

-84 SDYKDRLYGN
+84 SSYKDRLYGN
-94 MGLVQAGV
+94 MGLVQSGL
-102 IKAED
+102 IKPED

-112 ENGKQSID
+112 ENGKQSFD

-132 KENYLKRLKGYYEL
+132 KENYLKRLKGYYEV
-146 DENGNKKLDP
+146 DEEGNKKLDA
-156 AGNPIFVP
+156 AGNPIFVN

-223 QPYNGIKDMSVL
+223 QPYDGVKDMSVL

-301 AASTTDRQAS
+301 AAATTDRQAS
-311 ILSDNGPESQRSETI
+311 ILSDNGPESQRSETV
-326 NEFEAQELKDQG
+326 NEFQAQELKNQG

-357 TYGKELTGKK
+357 TYGEELTGKK

-383 VISPDDKLAAERIA
+383 IIDEDDKLAAERIA

-410 DGGTKRSEFQ
+410 DGGTKKSEFQ
-420 ARPKSSADN
+420 ARAKSAAEIKG
-429 DKDDANKQKVGRV
+429 DKDDEDYQYTVDLIDQAATGDTESLQ
-442 EFSKRLAMGGEEA
+442 
-455 DKALE
+455 AL
-460 EMNQSGLYTLEKG
+460 
-473 YNQILSKSAV
+473 V
-483 QEVEIDGVKRKAEVY
+483 
-498 RVQTPSGPKDTYV
+498 
-511 YHTEKDGT
+511 
-519 PIPLQERTRQTLAIM
+519 
-534 MTNPTETKD
+534 
-543 LFDTYIDEG
+543 
-552 NNFDETYNESNFNQK
+552 NESDIVEK
-567 DKVSTVNVRLSL
+567 YTIETV
-579 DTATGGTGSS
+579 GTGS
-589 KSTLGDEISLVAIAA
+589 
-604 DDASMTGSDNNV
+604 
-616 LAAGLQN
+616 
-623 SLQQALLNSGQT
+623 
-635 MESSPKVVADGNTI
+635 
-649 RITAVNSD
+649 
-657 GKTISVSGDVDNGAG
+657 
-672 IDASTIE
+672 
-679 TQAKAL
+679 
-685 ITEFLSN
+685 
-692 INSDKNY
+692 
-699 STGKGRFDD
+699 

>member
-26 LEGIDRGMKGVKE
+26 LEGIDRGIQGVQT
-39 WKENIDKQRLE
+39 WKKNIDTQRLK
-50 LKTNTA
+50 LKTDTA

-112 ENGKQSID
+112 ENGKQSFD

-132 KENYLKRLKGYYEL
+132 KENYIKRLKGYYEV
-146 DENGNKKLDP
+146 DENGDKKLDNN
-156 AGNPIFVP
+156 GNPIFVP

-223 QPYNGIKDMSVL
+223 QPYDGVKDMSVL

-256 VIGKDTPLGQIFE
+256 VIGKGTPLGQIFE

-288 PQLNILLQDAVAT
+288 PQLNILLKDAVAT
-301 AASTTDRQAS
+301 AAATTDRQAS

-326 NEFEAQELKDQG
+326 NEFQAQELKSQG

-357 TYGKELTGKK
+357 TYGEELTGKK

-383 VISPDDKLAAERIA
+383 IIDEDDKLAAERIA

-410 DGGTKRSEFQ
+410 DKGTKRSEFQ
-420 ARPKSSADN
+420 ARAKSAAEIKG
-429 DKDDANKQKVGRV
+429 DKDDEDYQYTVDLIDQAATGDTESLQALVNESDIVEKYTIETVGTGDNAKQVLNFYTFSGDKLADITIDGLGKDVGKQIASQLKKQAEKYINKTNLKKENASQNNGD
-442 EFSKRLAMGGEEA
+442 FSSRSREYTNLDDVVFGVNNQGVTTTTSDLFADAGKSSGKIKAAFDRTIAEMSRLYDFPEGF
-455 DKALE
+455 L
-460 EMNQSGLYTLEKG
+460 T
-473 YNQILSKSAV
+473 I
-483 QEVEIDGVKRKAEVY
+483 EID
-498 RVQTPSGPKDTYV
+498 DT
-511 YHTEKDGT
+511 TGDD
-519 PIPLQERTRQTLAIM
+519 R
-534 MTNPTETKD
+534 MTIRD
-543 LFDTYIDEG
+543 
-552 NNFDETYNESNFNQK
+552 
-567 DKVSTVNVRLSL
+567 
-579 DTATGGTGSS
+579 
-589 KSTLGDEISLVAIAA
+589 
-604 DDASMTGSDNNV
+604 
-616 LAAGLQN
+616 AAGN
-623 SLQQALLNSGQT
+623 
-635 MESSPKVVADGNTI
+635 I
-649 RITAVNSD
+649 I
-657 GKTISVSGDVDNGAG
+657 GDRFEEDDDNGANVKNALDKYMKEYKSG
-672 IDASTIE
+672 GVKMVDAFGNPI
-679 TQAKAL
+679 
-685 ITEFLSN
+685 
-692 INSDKNY
+692 
-699 STGKGRFDD
+699 

>member
-16 NTGVGTKKTL
+16 NTGVGTKKEL
-26 LEGIDRGMKGVKE
+26 LAGIDKGIKGVKE
-39 WKENIDKQRLE
+39 WKENIDKQRLD
-50 LKTNTA
+50 LKKNTA
-56 KQYRDAELKTMENLP
+56 EKYRQAELKTMENLP

-84 SDYKDRLYGN
+84 ANYKDRLYGN
-94 MGLVQAGV
+94 MGLVQSGN
-102 IKAED
+102 IKPED

-112 ENGKQSID
+112 ENGKQSFE

-132 KENYLKRLKGYYEL
+132 KENYIKRLKGYYEL
-146 DENGNKKLDP
+146 NEDGTKKIGADGL
-156 AGNPIFVP
+156 PIFVP

-205 IDERTKT
+205 IDEATKT

-223 QPYNGIKDMSVL
+223 QPYDGIKDMSVL

-242 QTAEKLDLAKETEA
+242 QTAEKVDLAKETEA
-256 VIGKDTPLGQIFE
+256 AIGKDTPLGQIFE

-288 PQLNILLQDAVAT
+288 PQLNRLLQDAVS
-301 AASTTDRQAS
+301 AAAATTDQQTS
-311 ILSDNGPESQRSETI
+311 ILSDNGPESERSITL

-344 IDYTYIDTDPKSD
+344 IDYTYIDTDPSSD
-357 TYGKELTGKK
+357 TYGEELTGKK

-383 VISPDDKLAAERIA
+383 VVSADDKLAAERIA
-397 GTSFYSGL
+397 GSSFYSGL

-420 ARPKSSADN
+420 AREPKPADTN
-429 DKDDANKQKVGRV
+429 LKKQKVGRV

-473 YNQILSKSAV
+473 YNQILSKSKV
-483 QEVEIDGVKRKAEVY
+483 KTIKVDGVDRKAEVY
-498 RVQTPSGPKDTYV
+498 RVQTPSGPKNTYV

-543 LFDTYIDEG
+543 LFDTYLNEG
-552 NNFDETYNESNFNQK
+552 NNFNETYDESKFNQK

-579 DTATGGTGSS
+579 DTTTGGTGQS
-589 KSTLGDEISLVAIAA
+589 KSTLGDEISLAAIAA
-604 DDASMTGSDNNV
+604 DDASMYGSDNNV
-616 LAAGLQN
+616 LASGLQN

-635 MESSPKVVADGNTI
+635 MESSPKVTADGNTI
-649 RITAVNSD
+649 KITATNSD
-657 GKTISVSGDVDNGAG
+657 GKLISVSGNVDDGAG
-672 IDASTIE
+672 IDAGTIE

-692 INSDKNY
+692 INSDQNY
-699 STGKGRFDD
+699 STGRGRFD